1 MGACILSQLGLYS
14 MDLGFHCHICD
25 YRFLFLPIPW
35 QYNTAKDTEEK
46 KQKPLMLEDS
56 EKMVK

>member
-1 MGACILSQLGLYS
+1 

-35 QYNTAKDTEEK
+35 QYNMAKDTEEK